1 MWKSDLGCNS
11 KWAFGGLTE
20 VSCWVEAKTRRTTTT
35 HQQSASACL
44 QGNNN
49 QSLRLLR
56 NPTRKRWTIWQHGC
70 TYIGRL
76 MSISPLCKVIS
87 ASTTLSKQ
95 QTPQHLRWKTSKW
108 PLTSEKCTLHSVHS
122 VQCTHMFVHKFD
134 HLWDKKLAIPSTTAS
149 GREACRTT
157 GPGPL
162 CPFWPLRP
170 FWQFWPLGQQSCT
183 GADRGSADLSI
194 P

>member
-134 HLWDKKLAIPSTTAS
+134 HLWDKKLAIPSRRFMIS
-149 GREACRTT
+149 YIQNINLVFSWKFVNKIGNIMYFIVKKFCHRGRTLKNSFKT
-157 GPGPL
+157 K
-162 CPFWPLRP
+162 
-170 FWQFWPLGQQSCT
+170 
-183 GADRGSADLSI
+183 
-194 P
+194 